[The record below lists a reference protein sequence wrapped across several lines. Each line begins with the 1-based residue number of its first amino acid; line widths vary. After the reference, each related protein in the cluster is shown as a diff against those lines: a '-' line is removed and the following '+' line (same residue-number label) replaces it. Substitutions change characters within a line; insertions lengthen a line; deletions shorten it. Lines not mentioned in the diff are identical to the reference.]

1 MKTTTDLKNGKQ
13 KRGLRGAGYLYKRA
27 GKYWLEYKA
36 GGERVRRA
44 LKDADGNA
52 LTTTVEAEAERKR
65 IVAPLLADDKA
76 EAERQI
82 LARLQSAES
91 EADLAREVAHDALQL
106 SKAWDVYRVSTHRP
120 DSGPRTLKDYQS
132 YWLHFARWAEGV
144 KGLSDVESVTKQI
157 AKEYAQ
163 EFLAGGRSANTY
175 NKHTAF
181 LRLFFS
187 IMTEDEH
194 AKDNPFRGIR
204 ARKLKPHS
212 RRELTIE
219 ELRTILDKADG
230 ELALLL
236 GIGTFT
242 GLRLGDC
249 ASLQWGEV
257 DLVRHTIRRVPNK
270 SKGRSDNPEP
280 VLVGIP
286 APLHDRLAVTPTK
299 HRRGPVCPKTAALY
313 EVPNSQPK
321 VTREIQAHF
330 LECGIDVHAPGT
342 GDRIDRKANGTPERD
357 ALGKVKTIR
366 QDARAVVEV
375 GFHSLRHTY
384 VSLHAE
390 RGTPQAVI
398 QALVGHGNPAMT
410 RLYTHIG
417 EAAAVAAANAL
428 PAITGEPEVPKGRE
442 PIPDWAVELI
452 RELSVKNVAGI
463 KADLL
468 EGYEL

>member
-1 MKTTTDLKNGKQ
+1 VKTTTGAKNGKQ
-13 KRGLRGAGYLYKRA
+13 KRGQRGAGYLYKRGGA
-27 GKYWLEYKA
+27 YWLEYKA
-36 GGERVRRA
+36 GGERVRCA

-52 LTTTVEAEAERKR
+52 LTTKGEAEAARKR

-82 LARLQSAES
+82 LARLQSAEM
-91 EADLAREVAHDALQL
+91 EANQARDAAHDALLL
-106 SKAWDVYRVSTHRP
+106 SKAWDVYRASTHRP
-120 DSGPRTLKDYQS
+120 DSGPRTFKDYQS
-132 YWLHFARWAEGV
+132 YWLRFVRWAEGK
-144 KGLSDVESVTKQI
+144 KGLGDVESITKQT

-163 EFLAGGRSANTY
+163 ELLAGGCSANTY

-187 IMTEDEH
+187 IMVEDDH
-194 AKDNPFRGIR
+194 AKENPFRGIR
-204 ARKLKPHS
+204 ARKLKTHS

-219 ELRTILDKADG
+219 ELRTILDRADG

-257 DLVRHTIRRVPNK
+257 DLDRHTIRRVPNK
-270 SKGRSDNPEP
+270 SKGRTDNPEP

-286 APLHDRLAVTPTK
+286 SPLHERLAVTPPK
-299 HRRGPVCPKTAALY
+299 HRCGPVCPKTAALY
-313 EVPNSQPK
+313 EIPNRRSK

-330 LECGIDVHAPGT
+330 LDCGIDVHAPGT
-342 GDRIDRKANGTPERD
+342 GDRIARNPVGTPERD
-357 ALGKVKTIR
+357 ASGKVKTVR
-366 QDARAVVEV
+366 QASRAVVEV

-410 RLYTHIG
+410 RHYTHIG

-428 PAITGEPEVPKGRE
+428 PAITGDTVAMKGRE
-442 PIPDWAVELI
+442 PIPDWAMELI
-452 RELSVKNVAGI
+452 RALTVKNVLGI
-463 KADLL
+463 KSDLL
-468 EGYEL
+468 EG